1 MSVLKTACLTIASV
15 SVLAMAPTA
24 FAKSGNITKTSV
36 ANGVNTQNISLRGGT
51 GGTLGG
57 HVGPM
62 LLNSS
67 ETATFFYKKGLKHF
81 QKGNLEKSEYAFRAV
96 LRADGSKEMDRLTL
110 SYLTL
115 ISEKQGNLAA
125 KEKYAQ
131 AYSELDKE

>member
-15 SVLAMAPTA
+15 SVLGMVPTA
-24 FAKSGNITKTSV
+24 FAESGSLTTTPV
-36 ANGVNTQNISLRGGT
+36 AKGVNALRGGT

-57 HVGPM
+57 HIGPM

-81 QKGNLEKSEYAFRAV
+81 EKGNLEKSEYAFRAV
-96 LRADGSKEMDRLTL
+96 LRADGSKEMNRVTL

>member
-15 SVLAMAPTA
+15 SVLGMVPTA
-24 FAKSGNITKTSV
+24 FAESGSLTTTPV
-36 ANGVNTQNISLRGGT
+36 AKGVNALRGGT

-57 HVGPM
+57 HIGPM

-81 QKGNLEKSEYAFRAV
+81 EKGNLEKSEYAFRAV
-96 LRADGSKEMDRLTL
+96 LRADGSKEMDRVTL

-125 KEKYAQ
+125 KEKNAQ

>member
-1 MSVLKTACLTIASV
+1 MSVLKIACLTIASV
-15 SVLAMAPTA
+15 SVLGMAPTA
-24 FAKSGNITKTSV
+24 FAESGSLTTTPV
-36 ANGVNTQNISLRGGT
+36 AKGVNALRGGT

-57 HVGPM
+57 HIGPM

-81 QKGNLEKSEYAFRAV
+81 EKGNLEKSEYAFRAV
-96 LRADGSKEMDRLTL
+96 LRADGSKEMDRVTL